1 MQSKKKVNNTNPSM
15 LQPAM
20 IKIKQ
25 KGVIV
30 EYRLTSNGL
39 TVLFVRKPNTGVIT
53 SDIVYKVGARDEVH
67 GVTGIAHMLEHML
80 FKPTKHDIR
89 RKSDSGAMQF
99 EREMGVILN
108 ANTWKDRTSYFFS
121 YPKEH
126 FETAL
131 RIEAERMHDVVLT
144 DTEFIPERTNVLS
157 EYDMYSGNEEFALSV
172 PMIATAFHSHPY
184 GHETIGFREDIES
197 YTIEKLKIFYE
208 TYYAP
213 NNATLIIVG
222 DVSENDMRTC
232 VEKYFG
238 NLKPSLRLTTRPI
251 IREPKQE
258 GLRMVHIRRP
268 STKNILAIGV
278 KHDGFPK
285 TGWFET
291 MIALHIL
298 AGGEDSIL
306 NKKLVDTSL
315 VTSVSSSIEPTYDTN
330 LAMLYITLSQSMS
343 HEDIYTH
350 IRKIVDTL
358 TQKDITPYLK
368 KIIAQNIMS
377 ELTTREHSLGFASEL
392 VEYVSASA
400 WEHFF
405 ETEEKLR
412 TISARDVLSRIK
424 ILFNEDLLT
433 IGHFIGT
440 K

>member
-1 MQSKKKVNNTNPSM
+1 MQSKKKVSNTK
-15 LQPAM
+15 PAM
-20 IKIKQ
+20 VRIKK
-25 KGVIV
+25 KGIIV
-30 EYRLTSNGL
+30 EYRLASNGL

-53 SDIVYKVGARDEVH
+53 SDIVYKVGARDEAH
-67 GVTGIAHMLEHML
+67 GTTGIAHMLEHML

-89 RKSDSGAMQF
+89 RRSDSGAMQF
-99 EREMGVILN
+99 ERQTGVILN

-172 PMIATAFHSHPY
+172 PMIATALHSHPY

-222 DVSENDMRTC
+222 DVSENEMRSC

-238 NLKPSLRLTTRPI
+238 NLKPSQKLTARPI

-268 STKNILAIGV
+268 STKNILALGV

-315 VTSVSSSIEPTYDTN
+315 VTSVSTSIEPTYDTN
-330 LAMLYITLSQSMS
+330 LAMLYITLSSAMS

-350 IRKIVDTL
+350 IRQIVDTL

-368 KIIAQNIMS
+368 KIIAQSIMS
-377 ELTTREHSLGFASEL
+377 ELTTREHSLGFVSEL

-412 TISARDVLSRIK
+412 AISARDVLSRIK
-424 ILFNEDLLT
+424 TLFNEDVLT

>member
-1 MQSKKKVNNTNPSM
+1 MQSKKKVNSTK
-15 LQPAM
+15 PAM
-20 IKIKQ
+20 VRIKK
-25 KGVIV
+25 KGIIV
-30 EYRLTSNGL
+30 EYRLISNGL
-39 TVLFVRKPNTGVIT
+39 SVLFVRKPNTGVIT
-53 SDIVYKVGARDEVH
+53 SDIVYKVGSRDETH

-99 EREMGVILN
+99 ERQTGVILN

-144 DTEFIPERTNVLS
+144 DSEFIPEQTNVLS
-157 EYDMYSGNEEFALSV
+157 EYDMYSGTEEFALSV
-172 PMIATAFHSHPY
+172 PMTATALHSHPY

-197 YTIEKLKIFYE
+197 YTTEKLKIFYE

-222 DVSENDMRTC
+222 DVRENEMCSC

-238 NLKPSLRLTTRPI
+238 NLKPSQKLTPRPI

-258 GLRMVHIRRP
+258 GLRIVHIRRP
-268 STKNILAIGV
+268 STKNILALGV

-291 MIALHIL
+291 MIALHVL

-315 VTSVSSSIEPTYDTN
+315 VTSVSTSIEPTYDTN
-330 LAMLYITLSQSMS
+330 LAMVYITLSSALS
-343 HEDIYTH
+343 HEDTYIH
-350 IRKIVDTL
+350 IRQIIDTL
-358 TQKDITPYLK
+358 TQKDITSYLK

-377 ELTTREHSLGFASEL
+377 ELTTREHSLGFVSEL

-412 TISARDVLSRIK
+412 AISARDVLSRIK
-424 ILFNEDLLT
+424 TLFNEDVLT

>member
-1 MQSKKKVNNTNPSM
+1 MQSKKKVNNTKPSM
-15 LQPAM
+15 IQPAM
-20 IKIKQ
+20 VKIKK
-25 KGVIV
+25 KGIIV

-39 TVLFVRKPNTGVIT
+39 TILFVRKPNTGVIT
-53 SDIVYKVGARDEVH
+53 SDIVYRVGARDEAH

-99 EREMGVILN
+99 ERQTGVILN

-172 PMIATAFHSHPY
+172 PMTATALHSHPY

-222 DVSENDMRTC
+222 DVREDDMRSC

-238 NLKPSLRLTTRPI
+238 NLKPSQKLTARPI

-258 GLRMVHIRRP
+258 GLRIVHVRRP
-268 STKNILAIGV
+268 STKNILALGV

-291 MIALHIL
+291 MIALHVL
-298 AGGEDSIL
+298 AGSEDSIL
-306 NKKLVDTSL
+306 NKKLVDTSM
-315 VTSVSSSIEPTYDTN
+315 VTSVSTSIEPTYDTN
-330 LAMLYITLSQSMS
+330 LAMLYITLSSTMS
-343 HEDIYTH
+343 HENTYIH
-350 IRKIVDTL
+350 IRQIVDTL

-368 KIIAQNIMS
+368 KIIAQNITS
-377 ELTTREHSLGFASEL
+377 ELTTREHSLGFVSEL

-412 TISARDVLSRIK
+412 AISARDVLSRIK
-424 ILFNEDLLT
+424 TLFNEDVLT